1 MADLKK
7 LDEIISQL
15 DIESKKLKVFHE
27 IYAEIEKLKADLESN
42 INAFD
47 VSSEKLDKSSIALDK
62 EAKALKE
69 KLSEIKDEI
78 MQKVESIEEINK
90 KFQREFDSDVTSKL
104 NKHSSDI
111 EVTIRAEAKETAN
124 SIENSLTKLFP
135 EQLNEIKTT
144 LFKVADDNDKLTK
157 KIDLLSLGVLAIVA
171 ILVYQFFINI

>member
-7 LDEIISQL
+7 LDEIIGQL

-47 VSSEKLDKSSIALDK
+47 ASSEKLDKSSIELDK

-111 EVTIRAEAKETAN
+111 EVTIRAEAKETAT
-124 SIENSLTKLFP
+124 SIENNLSKIFP
-135 EQLNEIKTT
+135 EQLNEMKNT
-144 LFKVADDNDKLTK
+144 LFKLTGQNDKLTK
-157 KIDLLSLGVLAIVA
+157 KTDLLSLGVLAIVI
-171 ILVYQFFINI
+171 ILVYKFFINI

>member
-7 LDEIISQL
+7 LDEIIGQL

-90 KFQREFDSDVTSKL
+90 KFQR
-104 NKHSSDI
+104 I
-111 EVTIRAEAKETAN
+111 
-124 SIENSLTKLFP
+124 
-135 EQLNEIKTT
+135 IK
-144 LFKVADDNDKLTK
+144 
-157 KIDLLSLGVLAIVA
+157 
-171 ILVYQFFINI
+171 NI

>member
-1 MADLKK
+1 
-7 LDEIISQL
+7 
-15 DIESKKLKVFHE
+15 
-27 IYAEIEKLKADLESN
+27 
-42 INAFD
+42 
-47 VSSEKLDKSSIALDK
+47 
-62 EAKALKE
+62 
-69 KLSEIKDEI
+69 